1 MASKLLFGVDQ
12 LEEIGV
18 VQSMTCNSSVEVAEA
33 RGEDGKVIER
43 RAYSRGDEYSV
54 EALVVAGKTVPPAGS
69 TVTIDTKT
77 YLVTASS
84 VTRSNT
90 DFQKVSLTVSRKDAE
105 EVVTYAADNAG

>member
-43 RAYSRGDEYSV
+43 RAYSRGDEYSI
-54 EALVVAGKTVPPAGS
+54 EALVVTGKNVPPAGS
-69 TVTIDTKT
+69 TVTVDRQA
-77 YLVTASS
+77 YLVTASN

-90 DFQKVSLTVSRKDAE
+90 DFQRASLTVSRKDAE